1 MPARIH
7 EKEGKERKGRNQG
20 PEKNVRIASAKG
32 GIRDTLFIPFPS
44 SFPFLFVSFFFLFLF
59 FTGRRDCEV
68 VSGMLR
74 SEKKIGAV
82 GEKGSLQ
89 KGREV
94 FVNEKREKK
103 KRKKKSRIGWKP
115 PPPPPPPS
123 EMNI

>member
-103 KRKKKSRIGWKP
+103 KSRIGWKP
-115 PPPPPPPS
+115 PPPPSPS

>member
-1 MPARIH
+1 MR
-7 EKEGKERKGRNQG
+7 
-20 PEKNVRIASAKG
+20 G
-32 GIRDTLFIPFPS
+32 GQRDVTLF
-44 SFPFLFVSFFFLFLF
+44 
-59 FTGRRDCEV
+59 GE
-68 VSGMLR
+68 
-74 SEKKIGAV
+74 KIGAV

-115 PPPPPPPS
+115 PPPPSPS

>member
-1 MPARIH
+1 
-7 EKEGKERKGRNQG
+7 
-20 PEKNVRIASAKG
+20 
-32 GIRDTLFIPFPS
+32 
-44 SFPFLFVSFFFLFLF
+44 
-59 FTGRRDCEV
+59 
-68 VSGMLR
+68 MLR

-103 KRKKKSRIGWKP
+103 KSRIGWKP

>member
-74 SEKKIGAV
+74 SERKSELWG
-82 GEKGSLQ
+82 
-89 KGREV
+89 
-94 FVNEKREKK
+94 KRGVC
-103 KRKKKSRIGWKP
+103 KRGGKFL
-115 PPPPPPPS
+115 
-123 EMNI
+123 

>member
-1 MPARIH
+1 
-7 EKEGKERKGRNQG
+7 
-20 PEKNVRIASAKG
+20 
-32 GIRDTLFIPFPS
+32 
-44 SFPFLFVSFFFLFLF
+44 
-59 FTGRRDCEV
+59 
-68 VSGMLR
+68 MLR

-103 KRKKKSRIGWKP
+103 KSRIGWKP
-115 PPPPPPPS
+115 PPPPSPS